1 MKTMQTSALSEKS
14 LEAFK
19 CTHEPIVIGE
29 SNHPLGVF
37 FSMDDLKQLLTLK
50 EKINTGILSG
60 IEDME
65 KSRFSEYNDDFIDKF
80 DRELDKRLSQKS

>member
-1 MKTMQTSALSEKS
+1 MQTSALSEKS

-37 FSMDDLKQLLTLK
+37 FSMDDLKLLLTLK

-80 DRELDKRLSQKS
+80 DRELDKRVSQKS

>member
-1 MKTMQTSALSEKS
+1 MKIMQTSVFSENS

-29 SNHPLGVF
+29 SNSPLGVF
-37 FSMDDLKQLLTLK
+37 FSMDDLKQLLILK
-50 EKINTGILSG
+50 EKINAGILSG

-65 KSRFSEYNDDFIDKF
+65 KGRFSEYNNDFVEKF
-80 DRELDKRLSQKS
+80 DRELDKKLS